1 MGLGAEAVMGSAV
14 EAEMGSVGS
23 GGGFCL
29 GRRRP
34 WRTSHSP
41 KSGTRMGYQ
50 PTLLFSST
58 SSVDSRNTRSRRSFS
73 LIGDGGPQWAAMTRS
88 SRWCL

>member
-14 EAEMGSVGS
+14 EAEMGSVRS

-50 PTLLFSST
+50 PTLWFS
-58 SSVDSRNTRSRRSFS
+58 
-73 LIGDGGPQWAAMTRS
+73 
-88 SRWCL
+88 